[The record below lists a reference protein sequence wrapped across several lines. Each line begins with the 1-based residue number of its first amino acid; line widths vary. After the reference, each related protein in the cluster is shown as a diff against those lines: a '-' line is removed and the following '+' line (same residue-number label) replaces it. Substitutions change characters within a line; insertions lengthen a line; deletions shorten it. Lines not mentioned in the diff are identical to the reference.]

1 MKKINLTEE
10 ELATMSYDDVAYLIL
25 ENNQKKMKI
34 QDLFKEVIKV
44 MNLGDSAFEEHLA
57 DFFELLS
64 TDKRFIMVEKGY
76 WDLKINHST
85 KLIIDDEDDDE
96 EILDEV
102 EETNEDEEEE
112 ETINYDEEL
121 VDDDDAEDDLKD
133 LAILDENEENEIA

>member
-1 MKKINLTEE
+1 MKKINLTAE
-10 ELATMSYDDVAYLIL
+10 ELVTMSYDDVAYVIL
-25 ENNQKKMKI
+25 ESVGKKMKTP
-34 QDLFKEVIKV
+34 DLFKEVIRI
-44 MNLGDSAFEEHLA
+44 MNLSENEFENHLA

-121 VDDDDAEDDLKD
+121 IDDDDAEDDLKD
-133 LAILDENEENEIA
+133 LVILDENEENEIA

>member
-85 KLIIDDEDDDE
+85 KLIIDDEYDDE

-112 ETINYDEEL
+112 ETINYAEEL

-133 LAILDENEENEIA
+133 LVILDENEENEIA

>member
-133 LAILDENEENEIA
+133 LVILDENEENDIA

>member
-85 KLIIDDEDDDE
+85 KLIIDE
-96 EILDEV
+96 
-102 EETNEDEEEE
+102 
-112 ETINYDEEL
+112 
-121 VDDDDAEDDLKD
+121 KD
-133 LAILDENEENEIA
+133 IFA